1 MCHARDGFSLF
12 QYKKFNY
19 RDSSSVRLPDDV
31 LYHIRQFFF
40 VASKHQRKKIEMI
53 ERLWRWHNTVNT
65 LAVMPGEAGAEST
78 LSNDLNTLKIK

>member
-40 VASKHQRKKIEMI
+40 VTSKHQRMKIEMI
-53 ERLWRWHNTVNT
+53 ERLWRWHNTVDT
-65 LAVMPGEAGAEST
+65 LPLVPDEDGSEST
-78 LSNDLNTLKIK
+78 LSNDFSSLKVQ